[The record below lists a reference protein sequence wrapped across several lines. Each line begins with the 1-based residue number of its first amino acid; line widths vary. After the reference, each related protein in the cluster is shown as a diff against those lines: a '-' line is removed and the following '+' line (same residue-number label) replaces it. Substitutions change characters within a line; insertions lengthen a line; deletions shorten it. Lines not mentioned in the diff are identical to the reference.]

1 MAKVQKKVIKKR
13 RDKKNVEEMTA
24 ILQEM
29 QEEANEYDRQRS
41 AWYWEQL
48 EQHYSGLSTIA
59 EFQNETVENYRKLHS
74 DFYIGDLIHR
84 VENLEKLLDF
94 FNVNNA
100 MLQQF
105 KAWAKNRVPAGWKY
119 WEVTYKDS
127 QWQLIRTRTSMRPL
141 RKRQVKCA
149 RRCTSSV
156 TTLSTS

>member
-1 MAKVQKKVIKKR
+1 MERIRLKAS
-13 RDKKNVEEMTA
+13 VEEMTA